1 MSRNH
6 EKTSVTFLDN
16 VAQRLGYPSFEEM
29 RRHHLNPL
37 HLYARLIKLG
47 FDKKEA
53 REIAS
58 TYEKLYYK
66 RMIAKDAEKKA
77 NFLVRQIKP
86 IHIVSLIYVGIMILI
101 TLLFRQNIPGWSH
114 YLAIY
119 LAYAAF
125 VAILSQVVR
134 ATYHPLLSFVAVMY
148 PWFTIPN
155 FYELLRHYIH
165 AIFPFLFDPL
175 IHQIDLVIFGVHPTV
190 YLQRFISP
198 LLTEIMAFGYF
209 SYYLIF
215 ALPPFILYF
224 FKRKGTA
231 PLIFSMTLAYY
242 FCFIIFVLFPCA
254 GPRFTLAAQYTVPL
268 KGYFLPAI
276 QAKLMAKFALK
287 GAAFP
292 SSHVAMVVAS
302 TLVVKRYMRWL
313 YYLMLPLAIMVA
325 LGAVYGRYHY
335 VTDVIAGAGVGVLSA
350 WITYKIYKES

>member
-1 MSRNH
+1 MRKNKQSA
-6 EKTSVTFLDN
+6 TFLDS
-16 VAQRLGYPSFEEM
+16 VAQKLGYPSFEEM

-47 FDKKEA
+47 LDKEEA

-58 TYEKLYYK
+58 LYEKLYYK
-66 RMIAKDAEKKA
+66 RMIIKDAEEKA
-77 NFLVRQIKP
+77 YLLAKQTRP
-86 IHIVSLIYVGIMILI
+86 IHIVSLSYVGIMIFI
-101 TLLFRQNIPGWSH
+101 TLFFRQNIPAWLY
-114 YLAIY
+114 YLGIY
-119 LAYAAF
+119 LTYTVF
-125 VAILSQVVR
+125 VIVLSQLVR
-134 ATYHPLLSFVAVMY
+134 ATYHPFLSFVAIMY
-148 PWFTIPN
+148 PWFTIPS
-155 FYELLRHYIH
+155 FYELLRYYIH
-165 AIFPFLFDPL
+165 AIFPFLFDPF
-175 IHQIDLVIFGVHPTV
+175 IHQFEMAIFSVHPTV

-215 ALPPFILYF
+215 AFPPFIFYF
-224 FKRKGTA
+224 FKPKGA
-231 PLIFSMTLAYY
+231 SSLIFAMTLAYY
-242 FCFIIFVLFPCA
+242 FCFVIFVLFPCA

-313 YYLMLPLAIMVA
+313 YYIMLPLAIMVA

-335 VTDVIAGAGVGVLSA
+335 VTDVIAGAVIGILSA
-350 WITYKIYKES
+350 WITYKIYKEN